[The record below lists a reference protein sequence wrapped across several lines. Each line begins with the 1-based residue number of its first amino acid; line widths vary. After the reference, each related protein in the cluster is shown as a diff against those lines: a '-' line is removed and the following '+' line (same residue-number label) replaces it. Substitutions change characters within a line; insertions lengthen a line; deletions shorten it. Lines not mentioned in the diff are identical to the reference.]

1 MKTRKHKGSLTV
13 EAAIVFSVV
22 LLVVEAMLMTGIEVY
37 KESSMTI
44 RNTKVGNVGG
54 IENFRKVQLG
64 KDATEELLKKIKGE

>member
-44 RNTKVGNVGG
+44 RNTKVENVGG

-64 KDATEELLKKIKGE
+64 KDAADAFFKRIKGE

>member
-1 MKTRKHKGSLTV
+1 MNTGKHKGSLTV
-13 EAAIVFSVV
+13 EAAIIFSIV

-37 KESSMTI
+37 KESSMII

-64 KDATEELLKKIKGE
+64 KDAAEEFIKKIKGE